1 MKLQK
6 KGLLSDCEHLL
17 TPLTTDQ
24 EGNLRG
30 GFGDFGG
37 ISTCGANRSCKNRGC
52 KTICVIMFIA
62 TMKYAQMLNV

>member
-30 GFGDFGG
+30 
-37 ISTCGANRSCKNRGC
+37 AL
-52 KTICVIMFIA
+52 A
-62 TMKYAQMLNV
+62 MLVVSQRMPLM

>member
-30 GFGDFGG
+30 GF
-37 ISTCGANRSCKNRGC
+37 
-52 KTICVIMFIA
+52 A
-62 TMKYAQMLNV
+62 TMVVVQIIHARMLCAKI

>member
-37 ISTCGANRSCKNRGC
+37 VAVIPTASTLQNLVKNPILQKNQQLRLL
-52 KTICVIMFIA
+52 
-62 TMKYAQMLNV
+62 QS